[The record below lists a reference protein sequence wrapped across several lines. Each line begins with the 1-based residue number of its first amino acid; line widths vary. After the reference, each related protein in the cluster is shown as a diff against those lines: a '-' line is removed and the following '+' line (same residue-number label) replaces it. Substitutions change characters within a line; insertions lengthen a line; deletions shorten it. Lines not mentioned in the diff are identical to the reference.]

1 MIRVFF
7 GLPLPEASLV
17 ALAAAQTRA
26 KSLTTQLEPRWT
38 RPEQMHVTLKFV
50 GGQPEAVLPRLTE
63 MLVTR
68 ARAATP
74 FEATLS
80 RVSTFGGERARV
92 LVVDVE
98 TASPVLGDLAR
109 GLEDDAAS
117 LGVARE
123 TRDFHAHVT
132 LARFKRPGDPRTVI
146 DAAQLAPVALTFRE
160 ICLYRSELTPA
171 GSRYAIVAT
180 WALGQA

>member
-1 MIRVFF
+1 M
-7 GLPLPEASLV
+7 

-26 KSLTTQLEPRWT
+26 RSLTTQLEPRWT

-92 LVVDVE
+92 LVVDVA

-146 DAAQLAPVALTFRE
+146 DAAHSAPVALTFRA
-160 ICLYRSELTPA
+160 ICLYPVYLTH
-171 GSRYAIVAT
+171 
-180 WALGQA
+180 L